1 MQDGQGRTASG
12 GGWGMEWH
20 GICWRSSDVP
30 PDEAAGARIGT
41 AEAAGGRTPWDLR
54 MWVGGRRVSAGG
66 GMGFA
71 AVAAGEGPRAK
82 GGGLSVRRSLRT
94 IPRRPQPLET
104 FNENVPPCHDSI
116 ARLWEIPP
124 GALNASH
131 RPERPSRPSGRPDS
145 PTGAVAEAGP
155 GPVGPT
161 EAEHSAVRPRAGS
174 PIA

>member
-12 GGWGMEWH
+12 GGRGMEWH

-82 GGGLSVRRSLRT
+82 GGRLFGGEKPLDATPGPGHCLGLSETLNRY
-94 IPRRPQPLET
+94 PR
-104 FNENVPPCHDSI
+104 
-116 ARLWEIPP
+116 
-124 GALNASH
+124 
-131 RPERPSRPSGRPDS
+131 
-145 PTGAVAEAGP
+145 
-155 GPVGPT
+155 
-161 EAEHSAVRPRAGS
+161 
-174 PIA
+174 